1 MTLLAFESV
10 GIAEIIYVVT
20 VSTLFVTWLVIKD
33 MQRDSD
39 EGNNNDTKD

>member
-1 MTLLAFESV
+1 MTLAFESV

-33 MQRDSD
+33 MQRDN

>member
-1 MTLLAFESV
+1 MTLLAFETV

-33 MQRDSD
+33 MQRDN
-39 EGNNNDTKD
+39 EGNSNDTED